1 MSVPDGTNGPTLQP
15 AVGRAS
21 AQRVVPKF
29 EDIVWAK
36 YQGCPYW
43 PAKVLMREN
52 ELGQGFDDG
61 IEPADRRSDEHLC
74 HFFGTYDVAWIPENR
89 VVHFNDAPPDL
100 TKKSRTKPF
109 LRAIAEARQWR
120 IDKVDPEGFNGCSNF
135 QTDLSDDGEDEGPGY
150 GYGADHPVSVATQAA
165 ALVAVSFPRFSPQ
178 WLAAQKRKWKLQVL
192 AGKRRKL
199 SEPSPADGFRSPQ
212 HSEESTRGMAL
223 PLATAPKAGSNT
235 PHNSK
240 THPPPPATGKPKPA
254 RPPPPPTT
262 GKPKLAPPPPP
273 PATGTPKPAKAPPPL
288 AATVKAKASAIQGK
302 KPTDGSLGGAKRMR
316 KLPISV
322 SVFTLKDGTSN
333 VYKSGAEAERA
344 LQIPR
349 GTVPNV
355 LAGKSEATYKGM
367 YTFRKVERPGSA
379 QPAGTKAQGAAA
391 HTPGAA
397 AATDKTAAAGVAPG
411 SATPQ
416 QHGVPDNA
424 GGVQGLAHN
433 NAGAGDTPP
442 IKKASPAQ
450 GATGTPGEKLAAKQN
465 ERARLVHGW
474 VKQRLASGASI
485 VGKQEDRDD
494 FTARTGVGVS
504 SFNKWMRKAG
514 LQYNQSAGCWG
525 KPKSTLGGAH
535 TSKPD
540 PSLPSTPGLA
550 PGTVAAL
557 GTKATPSTAQSMA
570 RAPEPGG
577 PANGQTQGGSHG
589 SDLAVQDRLDAIE
602 YWKRKGLDLSG
613 VPGVIVE
620 QKPPGAPGQAS
631 KKPGLYPTT
640 LLGATSKH
648 PRERY
653 VEQEKKDCKYVA
665 DDCNNLACPNGNH
678 ADGEVNRIRMRRY
691 KAMVAVNGRHP
702 TPEVNPA
709 AGFFE
714 FSRAKRSTWTKGCSD
729 TFRTKGGLQEH
740 LKKCE
745 FGSAPA
751 SAKKRASSKAKA
763 AAGRNDPAAASGA
776 RGGGAAVAANPVGFL
791 PSADH
796 GSRPSP
802 GEEHGAFGAQDAV
815 PPRLALP
822 AAATARTSLPQGE
835 LQQADL
841 SPAKTA
847 MLLD

>member
-1 MSVPDGTNGPTLQP
+1 
-15 AVGRAS
+15 
-21 AQRVVPKF
+21 
-29 EDIVWAK
+29 
-36 YQGCPYW
+36 
-43 PAKVLMREN
+43 MREN

-557 GTKATPSTAQSMA
+557 GTKATPSTAQA
-570 RAPEPGG
+570 ATGVEGGAGFKPEGVAVHRSTAKKNVLPKDQK
-577 PANGQTQGGSHG
+577 PA
-589 SDLAVQDRLDAIE
+589 AKE
-602 YWKRKGLDLSG
+602 KRKAESTQNAL
-613 VPGVIVE
+613 
-620 QKPPGAPGQAS
+620 S
-631 KKPGLYPTT
+631 KKMKIGKKNKDDKKNKAGQKDDGGTGETKDGAKKKDRVWDKNKGGKLGTPLKNKHSSSAATPGKNGKAKPGTEAT
-640 LLGATSKH
+640 PGMGKVARDSSATSSASPLVR
-648 PRERY
+648 PRKPAIRFSKGWLKR
-653 VEQEKKDCKYVA
+653 KKK
-665 DDCNNLACPNGNH
+665 
-678 ADGEVNRIRMRRY
+678 
-691 KAMVAVNGRHP
+691 
-702 TPEVNPA
+702 
-709 AGFFE
+709 
-714 FSRAKRSTWTKGCSD
+714 TWKKKGS
-729 TFRTKGGLQEH
+729 
-740 LKKCE
+740 
-745 FGSAPA
+745 
-751 SAKKRASSKAKA
+751 
-763 AAGRNDPAAASGA
+763 
-776 RGGGAAVAANPVGFL
+776 
-791 PSADH
+791 
-796 GSRPSP
+796 
-802 GEEHGAFGAQDAV
+802 
-815 PPRLALP
+815 
-822 AAATARTSLPQGE
+822 
-835 LQQADL
+835 
-841 SPAKTA
+841 
-847 MLLD
+847 

>member
-1 MSVPDGTNGPTLQP
+1 MSVTLEKKRTLLPFAPIVQAKKLKQLKLLEAENDEISQLIEIKSKSKSPRKGPFSAQSAAPAALAGLSTANTAMAAPTTTTGGGAAVASTAHVGNAVLGLQFAGADIAP
-15 AVGRAS
+15 SSVVPRAELTRSPTGGVPWRAS
-21 AQRVVPKF
+21 P
-29 EDIVWAK
+29 
-36 YQGCPYW
+36 P
-43 PAKVLMREN
+43 
-52 ELGQGFDDG
+52 
-61 IEPADRRSDEHLC
+61 
-74 HFFGTYDVAWIPENR
+74 VAAGHAACTSGEM
-89 VVHFNDAPPDL
+89 A
-100 TKKSRTKPF
+100 
-109 LRAIAEARQWR
+109 ARQAKHTLNAGLSEHKTKAAATGLQDLHWQNNTATR
-120 IDKVDPEGFNGCSNF
+120 LRDEATDEATAQDDSETSDTGDTDDETVSFEETKF
-135 QTDLSDDGEDEGPGY
+135 QTPMLMEVLEEDGEW
-150 GYGADHPVSVATQAA
+150 AA
-165 ALVAVSFPRFSPQ
+165 C
-178 WLAAQKRKWKLQVL
+178 
-192 AGKRRKL
+192 
-199 SEPSPADGFRSPQ
+199 
-212 HSEESTRGMAL
+212 
-223 PLATAPKAGSNT
+223 
-235 PHNSK
+235 
-240 THPPPPATGKPKPA
+240 
-254 RPPPPPTT
+254 
-262 GKPKLAPPPPP
+262 
-273 PATGTPKPAKAPPPL
+273 
-288 AATVKAKASAIQGK
+288 
-302 KPTDGSLGGAKRMR
+302 
-316 KLPISV
+316 
-322 SVFTLKDGTSN
+322 SVFTHLVDRHVVIWFGDDVYEGLEGTYFWDEQN
-333 VYKSGAEAERA
+333 VLRDNDHDEVKLRNAT
-344 LQIPR
+344 P
-349 GTVPNV
+349 GTVTAASGDSNSPEPDVN
-355 LAGKSEATYKGM
+355 LCPSDQSTESALTATSPPFANAQTTAAPLHDMARPLSAKRKSPK
-367 YTFRKVERPGSA
+367 
-379 QPAGTKAQGAAA
+379 PAGTKAQGAAA

-589 SDLAVQDRLDAIE
+589 SDLAVQDRLDTIE